1 MDRRRQ
7 NQSRVLAAAVSLLA
21 HGALLFAVLSLPG
34 KAPAPLEET
43 PPITV
48 ELVDLPSL
56 LPDPTPAPAAPA
68 KAAPARAA
76 PPPQRIKP
84 RPTPP
89 RAAALTLP
97 SAPPEVEPR
106 LTEAQL
112 AGATVAG
119 AGSGGG
125 SGGGGGG
132 VCDMPARVQAALRQ
146 DPLVRT
152 AVAGLGGKAAL
163 VWNGDWVR
171 SGREDGKGLAAVR
184 EAMMW
189 EVGFAPPERPAQ
201 PVHGLILFALG
212 GGVKVVVGTGQW
224 RWSDMLRSHGGG
236 PVEGASWR

>member
-34 KAPAPLEET
+34 KAPPPLDET

-56 LPDPTPAPAAPA
+56 SPDPMPAPAAPA

-76 PPPQRIKP
+76 PKPQRIKA

-89 RAAALTLP
+89 RAAALTLA
-97 SAPPEVEPR
+97 SATPAVEPR
-106 LTEAQL
+106 LTDAQL

-119 AGSGGG
+119 SGAGGG

-132 VCDMPARVQAALRQ
+132 VCDMPGRVQAALRQ
-146 DPLVRT
+146 DPLVRS
-152 AVAGLGGKAAL
+152 AVAGLGGRAAL

-184 EAMMW
+184 EAILW
-189 EVGFAPPERPAQ
+189 SVGFAPKVCLSQ
-201 PVHGLILFALG
+201 PVRGLVLMSVDARAGPFRLA
-212 GGVKVVVGTGQW
+212 VGTAAW
-224 RWSDMLRSHGGG
+224 RWSDLLTPRSAPG
-236 PVEGASWR
+236 